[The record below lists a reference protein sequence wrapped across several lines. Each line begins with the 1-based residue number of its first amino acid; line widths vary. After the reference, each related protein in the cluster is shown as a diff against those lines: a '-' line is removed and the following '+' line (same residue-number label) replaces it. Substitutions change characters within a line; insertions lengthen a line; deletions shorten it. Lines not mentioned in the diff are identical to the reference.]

1 MAAFSLVWRRR
12 RVRIDCVIACHRPA
26 SAVFFAHR
34 TLRRP
39 MSTSIAGY
47 SHIADRELLLEFR
60 DALNDQ
66 VTTLERQVAN
76 LRREPGDRD
85 SVATLFRALH
95 TIKGDAS
102 ICRFE
107 LGVRITHPIES
118 LLVRLREGK
127 LVFSALLAE
136 AILLALDRLELA
148 VDALLAGRSID
159 SLRLAELIDGLDGLS
174 TTENAG
180 LDASSIDLIEAV
192 TGFRPA
198 GAAAKL
204 TPKATARRQD
214 NADDL
219 RFFQRLALQLETYSP
234 LFKGRSGR
242 LLRLALE
249 TNARA
254 GKPVDVAQLE
264 AAVYLHDIGMM
275 FLPESIWLKVG
286 PLTDAERRVMH
297 EHPSFAAGLAER
309 MAGWQEA
316 ATMIAQHH
324 EMVDGQG
331 YPQGLAEDQ
340 IVPGARILAIVDA
353 FEAVTL
359 KHSHRGQGRSLLRAV
374 AEINASDRQFSAE
387 WIGHFNQVIRGM
399 VEA

>member
-1 MAAFSLVWRRR
+1 MFKDKKVLAGGAVLIAAAFWFY
-12 RVRIDCVIACHRPA
+12 IKPNYMDAKPAPVI
-26 SAVFFAHR
+26 
-34 TLRRP
+34 TQ
-39 MSTSIAGY
+39 
-47 SHIADRELLLEFR
+47 E
-60 DALNDQ
+60 Q
-66 VTTLERQVAN
+66 
-76 LRREPGDRD
+76 
-85 SVATLFRALH
+85 
-95 TIKGDAS
+95 
-102 ICRFE
+102 
-107 LGVRITHPIES
+107 
-118 LLVRLREGK
+118 
-127 LVFSALLAE
+127 
-136 AILLALDRLELA
+136 
-148 VDALLAGRSID
+148 
-159 SLRLAELIDGLDGLS
+159 
-174 TTENAG
+174 
-180 LDASSIDLIEAV
+180 IEAV

-309 MAGWQEA
+309 
-316 ATMIAQHH
+316 IH
-324 EMVDGQG
+324 
-331 YPQGLAEDQ
+331 
-340 IVPGARILAIVDA
+340 
-353 FEAVTL
+353 
-359 KHSHRGQGRSLLRAV
+359 
-374 AEINASDRQFSAE
+374 QF
-387 WIGHFNQVIRGM
+387 RL
-399 VEA
+399 

>member
-1 MAAFSLVWRRR
+1 
-12 RVRIDCVIACHRPA
+12 
-26 SAVFFAHR
+26 
-34 TLRRP
+34 
-39 MSTSIAGY
+39 
-47 SHIADRELLLEFR
+47 
-60 DALNDQ
+60 
-66 VTTLERQVAN
+66 
-76 LRREPGDRD
+76 
-85 SVATLFRALH
+85 
-95 TIKGDAS
+95 
-102 ICRFE
+102 
-107 LGVRITHPIES
+107 
-118 LLVRLREGK
+118 VRLREGT
-127 LVFSALLAE
+127 LAFSPLLAE

-148 VDALLAGRSID
+148 VEALLAGRPVD
-159 SLRLAELIDGLDGLS
+159 PLRLPALIDGLDRLGA
-174 TTENAG
+174 TGNAG
-180 LDASSIDLIEAV
+180 LDAASVDLIEAV

-204 TPKATARRQD
+204 TPKAANRGPD
-214 NADDL
+214 NAADL
-219 RFFQRLALQLETYSP
+219 HFFQRLAQQLETYSP

-275 FLPESIWLKVG
+275 FLPESVWLKHG
-286 PLTDAERRVMH
+286 PLTDAERHVMH

-316 ATMIAQHH
+316 AVMIAQHH
-324 EMVDGQG
+324 EMVDGGG
-331 YPQGLAEDQ
+331 YPQGLKEDQ
-340 IVPGARILAIVDA
+340 IVPGAKILAIIDA

-359 KHSHRGQGRSLLRAV
+359 KHGHRGAGRSLLRAV
-374 AEINASDRQFSAE
+374 AEVNASDRQFSAE

>member
-1 MAAFSLVWRRR
+1 MNA
-12 RVRIDCVIACHRPA
+12 
-26 SAVFFAHR
+26 
-34 TLRRP
+34 
-39 MSTSIAGY
+39 SIAAY
-47 SHIADRELLLEFR
+47 NRIADRELLVEFR
-60 DALNDQ
+60 DALSDQ
-66 VTTLERQVAN
+66 VATLERQVAN
-76 LRREPGDRD
+76 LRRDAADQD
-85 SVATLFRALH
+85 SIATLFRALH

-107 LGVRITHPIES
+107 LGVRIAHPIEG

-127 LVFSALLAE
+127 LAFSPLLAE

-148 VDALLAGRSID
+148 VEALLAGRSID
-159 SLRLAELIDGLDGLS
+159 SLRLSALIDGLERLS
-174 TTENAG
+174 GVENSG
-180 LDASSIDLIEAV
+180 LDIASVDLIEAV

-204 TPKATARRQD
+204 VPKAAARGND
-214 NADDL
+214 NAGDL
-219 RFFQRLALQLETYSP
+219 HFFQRLALQLETYSP
-234 LFKGRSGR
+234 LFRGRSGR

-254 GKPVDVAQLE
+254 GKPVDAAQLE

-286 PLTDAERRVMH
+286 PLTDAERRVMR

-309 MAGWQEA
+309 MTGWQEA

-324 EMVDGQG
+324 EMADGQG
-331 YPQGLAEDQ
+331 YPLGLKESQ
-340 IVPGARILAIVDA
+340 IVPGAKILAIVDA
-353 FEAVTL
+353 FESVTL
-359 KHSHRGQGRSLLRAV
+359 KHSHRGEGRSLLRAV

-387 WIGHFNQVIRGM
+387 WIGHFNQVIRGV

>member
-1 MAAFSLVWRRR
+1 
-12 RVRIDCVIACHRPA
+12 
-26 SAVFFAHR
+26 
-34 TLRRP
+34 
-39 MSTSIAGY
+39 
-47 SHIADRELLLEFR
+47 
-60 DALNDQ
+60 
-66 VTTLERQVAN
+66 
-76 LRREPGDRD
+76 
-85 SVATLFRALH
+85 VATLFRALH

-118 LLVRLREGK
+118 LLVRLREGR
-127 LVFSALLAE
+127 LNFSPLLAE

-148 VDALLAGRSID
+148 VESLLAGRRID
-159 SLRLAELIDGLDGLS
+159 SLQLPALIDGLDRLS

-180 LDASSIDLIEAV
+180 LDAASVDLIEAV

-198 GAAAKL
+198 GAMAKL
-204 TPKATARRQD
+204 APKAAARGQD
-214 NADDL
+214 NAADL
-219 RFFQRLALQLETYSP
+219 HFFQRLALQLETYSP

-275 FLPESIWLKVG
+275 FLPESVWLKLG

-297 EHPSFAAGLAER
+297 EHPSFAAGLAAR
-309 MAGWQEA
+309 MSGWQEA
-316 ATMIAQHH
+316 AVMIEQHH
-324 EMVDGQG
+324 EMVDGGG
-331 YPQGLAEDQ
+331 YPLGLREDR
-340 IVPGARILAIVDA
+340 IVPGAKILAIIDA

-359 KHSHRGQGRSLLRAV
+359 KHSHRGEGRSLLRAV
-374 AEINASDRQFSAE
+374 AEINASDKQFSAE

>member
-1 MAAFSLVWRRR
+1 
-12 RVRIDCVIACHRPA
+12 
-26 SAVFFAHR
+26 
-34 TLRRP
+34 
-39 MSTSIAGY
+39 MSTSIPAWNR
-47 SHIADRELLLEFR
+47 IADRELLVEFR
-60 DALNDQ
+60 DALSDQ
-66 VTTLERQVAN
+66 VATLERQVAN
-76 LRREPGDRD
+76 LRRSPDDRD

-107 LGVRITHPIES
+107 LGVRIAHPIES

-127 LVFSALLAE
+127 LTFSPLLAE

-148 VDALLAGRSID
+148 VEGLLAGRPVD
-159 SLRLAELIDGLDGLS
+159 PLRLPALIEGLDRLS
-174 TTENAG
+174 ETGNTG
-180 LDASSIDLIEAV
+180 LDAASVDLIEAV

-204 TPKATARRQD
+204 TPRAANRGQD
-214 NADDL
+214 NAADL
-219 RFFQRLALQLETYSP
+219 RFFQRLALQLESYSP

-254 GKPVDVAQLE
+254 GKPVDAAQLE

-275 FLPESIWLKVG
+275 FLPESVWLKLG

-309 MAGWQEA
+309 MTGWQEA
-316 ATMIAQHH
+316 AVMIAQHH
-324 EMVDGQG
+324 EMVDGGG
-331 YPQGLAEDQ
+331 YPQGLKEDS

-359 KHSHRGQGRSLLRAV
+359 KHGHRGAGRSLLRAV